1 LVRGKRVKKLGF
13 LGLAFCFDPPWRPVG
28 PDNSLLG
35 FRPDCRELRD
45 LVVARDI
52 WFMMSVGFIVVAAV
66 AAIVF
71 FISLRY
77 PY

>member
-1 LVRGKRVKKLGF
+1 LVRARGLKKLGF
-13 LGLAFCFDPPWRPVG
+13 LGLAFCFDP
-28 PDNSLLG
+28 LG
-35 FRPDCRELRD
+35 GRLGRTTLSWVFRPDCRELRD